1 MKDEYQKLESRL
13 AHFTAVTRAYGDRNL
28 LDPNLKLRLDHIV
41 TWVSPRRSYVHAL
54 IYLKSTFAQL
64 ASSVEAKLERG
75 TTRRV
80 LESNADVAEVKDLL
94 VKLSARIEAFI
105 VSWVILVSKYLGAH
119 AVTVRERDSGR
130 DRRECNPR
138 SWCIIVVHLQ

>member
-1 MKDEYQKLESRL
+1 MKDEYEKFESRL

-28 LDPNLKLRLDHIV
+28 LDPNLKLRLDNIV
-41 TWVSPRRSYVHAL
+41 TWVDQRHVYIHLLTYSR
-54 IYLKSTFAQL
+54 STFVQL
-64 ASSVEAKLERG
+64 AASVEAKLERG

-105 VSWVILVSKYLGAH
+105 VS
-119 AVTVRERDSGR
+119 
-130 DRRECNPR
+130 
-138 SWCIIVVHLQ
+138 